1 MHSTPGLTKSFR
13 DHEDFSEQT
22 KKEVTVVREN
32 IMEIGLSDDACLSV
46 LLCCWDGL
54 QIAGQWL

>member
-1 MHSTPGLTKSFR
+1 MHSIPGSTKSFR
-13 DHEDFSEQT
+13 DHEDFSELT

-32 IMEIGLSDDACLSV
+32 IMEIGLSDDASWSV
-46 LLCCWDGL
+46 LLCFWDGL